1 MGCFLE
7 QAFDNLRRNVL
18 IFNERRMSTMDVG
31 FIVVAIVVVL
41 DAVTRLLDAYSRCSG
56 AVHNVNLP
64 EIKEKSDTHGTEYR

>member
-1 MGCFLE
+1 
-7 QAFDNLRRNVL
+7 
-18 IFNERRMSTMDVG
+18 MDVG